1 MTAARWDS
9 TVLFILGLSLVASG
23 CAGAVKSGRV
33 EPSAA
38 PIQRTEVAEA
48 TPAHQP
54 ASVPAEAGDE
64 MALRALKSGA
74 GAVAALADRP
84 DPAEILIGQAD
95 QFYLEGM
102 SHLQQGREDSART
115 DFDQAVTLYLEAP
128 RKLSADPRV
137 REQYEDLLDSIH
149 RVEVDAQSGVMGE
162 PLVHAEDL
170 RGITAFLSPRDA
182 AREEERVKEKS
193 ATVAYDMPVEINKQV
208 VAFIDAFSGPRKN
221 LFEPG
226 MVRSG
231 RYVPMVRRIFREE
244 GIPQDLCYLA
254 HIESAF
260 KPNAYSRAR
269 AKGLFQFISSTGR
282 SFGLK
287 SDWWV
292 DMRSDPELSARAAAR
307 YLKVLY
313 GVYGDWYLSMAEYN
327 GGTRIRRAWQRSG
340 RKADFWDLARSGQLR
355 RETRNYVPQIIAAIV
370 LHKSPEKYG
379 MTLEREK
386 PLVYETVY
394 LEESLDL
401 RVAARLGGT
410 TLEEMIALNL
420 GLRRM
425 ASPPD
430 YANYP
435 LRVPV
440 DVSKTFKVEMAKLP
454 ESEKLPW
461 YHHKVRR
468 GETLSTIAARYGA
481 SVYGIQKANSMRN
494 PHRIS
499 VGQDLMIPGSA
510 VRVAALD
517 DPPVQRDPDGTRTVH
532 RVRRGESL
540 YSIARRYRTDVK
552 SLTTWNSIAD
562 PRLIRSGQRLVVYTG
577 TRAGGPAPAGSDNAR
592 AGGAGRERTASAY
605 TVRRGDTLYDIARR
619 FSVSVRAVQSWNGM
633 GRSTLIHPG
642 KKLTIYR

>member
-1 MTAARWDS
+1 MVHLRGGRAAR
-9 TVLFILGLSLVASG
+9 A
-23 CAGAVKSGRV
+23 
-33 EPSAA
+33 
-38 PIQRTEVAEA
+38 
-48 TPAHQP
+48 
-54 ASVPAEAGDE
+54 
-64 MALRALKSGA
+64 RA
-74 GAVAALADRP
+74 
-84 DPAEILIGQAD
+84 
-95 QFYLEGM
+95 
-102 SHLQQGREDSART
+102 
-115 DFDQAVTLYLEAP
+115 DFDKAVTLYLDAP
-128 RKLSADPRV
+128 RKVTADPRI
-137 REQYEDLLDSIH
+137 REQYEDMLDSIH
-149 RVEVDAQSGVMGE
+149 RVEVDARSGGLGE
-162 PLVHAEDL
+162 PLVRAEDL
-170 RGITAFLSPRDA
+170 RGITAFLSPQDA
-182 AREEERVKEKS
+182 AREEERVRAKS

-231 RYVPMVRRIFREE
+231 RYVPMIRRIFLEE
-244 GIPQDLCYLA
+244 GVPQDLCYLA
-254 HIESAF
+254 HVESAF

-313 GVYGDWYLSMAEYN
+313 GVYGDWYLSLAEYN
-327 GGTRIRRAWQRSG
+327 GGTRVRRAWQRSG
-340 RKADFWDLARSGQLR
+340 RKADFWDLARSGQIR
-355 RETRNYVPQIIAAIV
+355 RETRNYVPQILAAIV

-379 MTLEREK
+379 MTLERAK
-386 PLVYETVY
+386 PLAYDTVP
-394 LEESLDL
+394 LQESLDL
-401 RVAARLGGT
+401 RVAARLSGT
-410 TLEEMIALNL
+410 TLEEMIALNPA
-420 GLRRM
+420 LRRM

-430 YANYP
+430 YSNFP

-440 DVSKTFKVEMAKLP
+440 DSGKIFSLELAKLP

-481 SVYGIQKANSMRN
+481 SVYGIQKANNMRN

-510 VRVAALD
+510 VRVAALGD
-517 DPPVQRDPDGTRTVH
+517 APAQREPDGTRTVH

-562 PRLIRSGQRLVVYTG
+562 PRKIRSGQRLVVYTG
-577 TRAGGPAPAGSDNAR
+577 TRSGTRAHGFVLHHPPRRHPLRHRPQVRRVSAGSAVVERDGAQHPDSPRRQADHLSLNGRPSRRPGQAIRTR
-592 AGGAGRERTASAY
+592 AG
-605 TVRRGDTLYDIARR
+605 
-619 FSVSVRAVQSWNGM
+619 
-633 GRSTLIHPG
+633 
-642 KKLTIYR
+642 

>member
-1 MTAARWDS
+1 LTGMHRDS
-9 TVLFILGLSLVASG
+9 TTLFILGLALVASG
-23 CAGAVKSGRV
+23 CAGAAKSGGV
-33 EPSAA
+33 EPSTVRTGQNESAA
-38 PIQRTEVAEA
+38 GTSQSLPAGDVPDGQIESTSGLAE
-48 TPAHQP
+48 
-54 ASVPAEAGDE
+54 PAEV
-64 MALRALKSGA
+64 L
-74 GAVAALADRP
+74 
-84 DPAEILIGQAD
+84 DPVETLIGEAD
-95 QFYLEGM
+95 QVYLEGM
-102 SHLQQGREDSART
+102 DHLRNGMETQARQ
-115 DFDQAVTLYLEAP
+115 DFDRAVTFYLDAP
-128 RKLSADPRV
+128 RKLSSDPRV
-137 REQYEDLLDSIH
+137 TEQYEDMLDSIH
-149 RVEVDAQSGVMGE
+149 RVEVDARSGDMGE
-162 PLVHAEDL
+162 PLTHAEDL
-170 RGITAFLSPRDA
+170 RGITAFLSPREA
-182 AREEERVKEKS
+182 AREEERVRAKS
-193 ATVAYDMPVEINKQV
+193 ATVAYDVPVEINKQV

-231 RYVPMVRRIFREE
+231 RYVPMIRRIFREE
-244 GIPQDLCYLA
+244 GVPQDLCYLA
-254 HIESAF
+254 HVESAF

-313 GVYGDWYLSMAEYN
+313 AVYGDWYLSMAEYN
-327 GGTRIRRAWQRSG
+327 GGTRVRRAWQRSG
-340 RKADFWDLARSGQLR
+340 RKADFWEIARSGQIR
-355 RETRNYVPQIIAAIV
+355 RETRNYVPQILAAIV

-379 MTLEREK
+379 MTLERDK
-386 PLVYETVY
+386 PIAYDTV
-394 LEESLDL
+394 LLTESLDL

-410 TLEEMIALNL
+410 TLEDMIELNPA
-420 GLRRM
+420 LRRM

-430 YANYP
+430 YADYP
-435 LRVPV
+435 MRVPV
-440 DVSKTFKVEMAKLP
+440 DVGKSFKVEMAKLP

-461 YHHKVRR
+461 YHHKVKR

-517 DPPVQRDPDGTRTVH
+517 DPPAQRDPDGTRTVH

-552 SLTTWNSIAD
+552 SLTTWNSIDD
-562 PRLIRSGQRLVVYTG
+562 PRLIRSGQRLVVYAG
-577 TRAGGPAPAGSDNAR
+577 TKAGGSARAGSDTAR
-592 AGGAGRERTASAY
+592 AGGAGRERTSSAY
-605 TVRRGDTLYDIARR
+605 TIRRGDTLYGIARK
-619 FSVSVRAVQSWNGM
+619 FGVSVRAVQSWNEM

-642 KKLTIYR
+642 NKLTIYR